1 MNTKVNVPSDI
12 PQETYIWEN
21 QQVKKQML
29 KKRKNSPTRLNV
41 CFTWRKHKYCL
52 PHSTEKCVINVAT
65 VKPSLFL
72 QLKQTES
79 VISWLLL
86 PNPKSQ
92 EDYMWFESS
101 SLYLF
106 FTGLFQLF
114 QTISVFTC
122 TKPLQSNRKHLALSR
137 HAAFGLLKE
146 ASCCACNS
154 STKSHTSDFQIFI
167 VFLS

>member
-1 MNTKVNVPSDI
+1 MGKCPCKWCNSYKHCLWI
-12 PQETYIWEN
+12 PRWMCLQIYLKRLIYMRKPASEKTNAWKK
-21 QQVKKQML
+21 KKQSYQTQCL
-29 KKRKNSPTRLNV
+29 LHLEER
-41 CFTWRKHKYCL
+41 HKYCL
-52 PHSTEKCVINVAT
+52 PHGTEKCVMNVAI

-106 FTGLFQLF
+106 FTGIFQLF

-122 TKPLQSNRKHLALSR
+122 TKPLQSNRKHLMMSW
-137 HAAFGLLKE
+137 HATFGLLKGG
-146 ASCCACNS
+146 
-154 STKSHTSDFQIFI
+154 
-167 VFLS
+167 FLLCL